1 VKRRR
6 LIAII
11 LVLVAIPAVAGE
23 LWIRKTFGTWLPWVT
38 PERINVCGRTY
49 DRYNAGGEAL
59 GADAYIATFDATL
72 FDLPIPLPDLQPTR
86 TSLPYAGCPAR
97 IDIVRGDGV
106 IASYGPFQG
115 GP

>member
-1 VKRRR
+1 M
-6 LIAII
+6 LAIS
-11 LVLVAIPAVAGE
+11 LVLVAIAAVAGE
-23 LWIRKTFGTWLPWVT
+23 LWIRKTFGTWLPFVT
-38 PERINVCGRTY
+38 PDRIDICGRRY
-49 DRYNAGGEAL
+49 DRYEAAGEIL
-59 GADAYIATFDATL
+59 GSDPYIATLHATL

-97 IDIVRGDGV
+97 IDLVRGERR